1 MDGAVAGGLV
11 GALRVCGRVVDGWTG
26 DMCGC
31 VGEMGGAVV
40 AVGMVDD
47 EGGGGDC
54 GALYPRGLCRWRSRL
69 VARVCVSVCTCL
81 GMCVCACTCLAAYLQ
96 GSPTR
101 VPRGCMRWAGQ
112 VGGIAPL
119 PDSGLMPI
127 PESSGVADAALGHYS
142 MLCRELCVIEPRPEL
157 PEWCGDG
164 FAILQ
169 TMGVY
174 DISHVVCA
182 ALAAA
187 DCARAAEEH
196 VANPP
201 VYPSWVHAYG
211 DVVGGGRGQGDTV
224 TDWIQN
230 RLHAMWEKDQMLPLV

>member
-1 MDGAVAGGLV
+1 
-11 GALRVCGRVVDGWTG
+11 
-26 DMCGC
+26 
-31 VGEMGGAVV
+31 
-40 AVGMVDD
+40 
-47 EGGGGDC
+47 
-54 GALYPRGLCRWRSRL
+54 
-69 VARVCVSVCTCL
+69 
-81 GMCVCACTCLAAYLQ
+81 
-96 GSPTR
+96 
-101 VPRGCMRWAGQ
+101 
-112 VGGIAPL
+112 
-119 PDSGLMPI
+119 
-127 PESSGVADAALGHYS
+127 
-142 MLCRELCVIEPRPEL
+142 MLCRELCGIEPRPEL

-164 FAILQ
+164 FDILQ

-174 DISHVVCA
+174 DIADVVSA

-201 VYPSWVHAYG
+201 VYPNWVHAYG